1 MDVDGPC
8 SDITL
13 NMRDMRRK
21 FGYTTLYEMA
31 AGYVFKWI
39 KSPKTQ
45 DKRKMME
52 IYSNGI

>member
-8 SDITL
+8 LDIRL
-13 NMRDMRRK
+13 NIWDMQSK

-39 KSPKTQ
+39 KSLKKHKT
-45 DKRKMME
+45 KEK
-52 IYSNGI
+52 